1 MNEYPTKP
9 LNLSHLEATLSRWL
23 PPESNPTVFGTTADE
38 SPADGPRA
46 ASIDL
51 AALKGILGE
60 DPGTLREILAD
71 FKVSTQ
77 RLPADLRAAA
87 ALQDTRRIATI
98 AHGFKSASR
107 STGSST
113 LGDPLR

>member
-1 MNEYPTKP
+1 
-9 LNLSHLEATLSRWL
+9 
-23 PPESNPTVFGTTADE
+23 
-38 SPADGPRA
+38 
-46 ASIDL
+46 
-51 AALKGILGE
+51 LKGILGE

-98 AHGFKSASR
+98 AHGLKSASR

-113 LGDPLR
+113 LGDCCAELENACGTGIQDAISKAVSELEVAPLNAHAEIGELLRE